1 MKLQTKQE
9 DVNLNKLGVESF
21 KSLDEK
27 DLKLQSVIS
36 PNKNLKH
43 LSSCEPGAASVQVNE
58 CQADGP
64 ASGKGNMGA
73 ASSARSLER
82 VKSAVEECEGRSSS
96 SYMSQLSNDE
106 KGVALALMTTPN
118 YTYKELSQATDG
130 FRVDHKLGQGK
141 FGAVY
146 LGVVKNTKCAIK
158 KLYQVSLLTGPFP
171 ASHNFCLLLLSSAYY
186 HATTSLAKA

>member
-36 PNKNLKH
+36 SNKNIKH

-158 KLYQVSLLTGPFP
+158 KLYQVSLLT
-171 ASHNFCLLLLSSAYY
+171 LSSAYV
-186 HATTSLAKA
+186 LK